1 MSNLNF
7 ENIVGFKAVD
17 KDGNEQNVTVDEM
30 VDMVSTRMVMALS
43 ETSTFAAAA
52 ATGND
57 VYENELPTVTDA
69 ANVRVLQS
77 SGDAAKMTMQS
88 LASKLGGLIGTATA
102 SKNGLVPYYAGGVL
116 SFQYGVKVSLGSIY
130 RPFTCTISTYENAA
144 NTFIIAHINITGGS
158 CAKALSRVGTVK
170 IKYSASTKN
179 IYIYNTTGDPIAL
192 QRLLNSVG
200 REVTGFSQISSEP
213 TESDLVDIPINAL

>member
-1 MSNLNF
+1 MDLN
-7 ENIVGFKAVD
+7 NIVGFKAVD
-17 KDGNEQNVTVDEM
+17 KNGNERQVTVDEM
-30 VDMVSTRMVMALS
+30 TELVSARIVSAAS
-43 ETSTFAAAA
+43 EISTFAAAA
-52 ATGND
+52 AAGTD
-57 VYENELPTVTDA
+57 EFEDQLP
-69 ANVRVLQS
+69 QS
-77 SGDAAKMTMQS
+77 DTFSWLRTLDGSKNPTLTSSSAAAKV
-88 LASKLGGLIGTATA
+88 LGGLIGTATA